1 MLTGGRGW
9 EGLWRKRGG
18 GGENVA
24 GSSME
29 GEGLI
34 YRGQE
39 FEQRYVAMLDGELGV
54 VTTKSQMPENQESPR
69 TQWG

>member
-1 MLTGGRGW
+1 
-9 EGLWRKRGG
+9 
-18 GGENVA
+18 VA